1 MNKTILVI
9 APYTKFNL
17 SLSRNRVRF
26 LDYLAHKNNVIVY
39 NDSTE
44 NSFEIFMLKLIKQN
58 INVDMIM
65 YYLIYHDTKLLI
77 SINSYL
83 LKKMPVKKKICFIE
97 DFYLISIYHK
107 FIKYLDFDTILLP
120 MKNDKIKNKYK
131 EYFDIPIK
139 TWGFFHDTKL
149 FRPMGL
155 NKEHDILFYGSIDK
169 KYYPLGN
176 KIYNILLV
184 LKNYL
189 HDRIKIVTY
198 YDKTDDTK
206 YENLPILINKSRYVI
221 ATSGALDLFLKRYQ
235 EIILCGTK
243 IIGDI
248 PTGYDDVLKGHIYEI
263 DKNDNDK
270 EIVEKLLK
278 YINSDDIPINNK
290 SIGKW
295 ASLYDLENGYKLLDK
310 YTHSVVYG

>member
-9 APYTKFNL
+9 APYTKFNS

-26 LDYLAHKNNVIVY
+26 LDYLANKNNIIIY

-44 NSFEIFMLKLIKQN
+44 NSFEIFMLKLINKKIN
-58 INVDMIM
+58 IDIIL

-83 LKKMPVKKKICFIE
+83 LKNMPVKKKMCFIE

-107 FIKYLDFDTILLP
+107 FIKYLNFNTILLP
-120 MKNDKIKNKYK
+120 MKNKKIENKYK

-139 TWGFFHDTKL
+139 IWGFFHDTQL
-149 FRPMGL
+149 FKPMNL
-155 NKEHDILFYGSIDK
+155 NKEYDILFYGSTDK
-169 KYYPLGN
+169 NYYPLGN

-198 YDKTDDTK
+198 YDDTDDNK
-206 YENLPILINKSRYVI
+206 YENLPLLINKSRYVI
-221 ATSGALDLFLKRYQ
+221 STSGNLDLFLKRYQ
-235 EIILCGTK
+235 EILLCGTK
-243 IIGDI
+243 IIGNI
-248 PTGYDDVLKGHIYEI
+248 PTGYDDILKEHIYEI
-263 DKNDNDK
+263 DSRDTDK

-278 YINSDDIPINNK
+278 YINLEDKPINNK
-290 SIGKW
+290 SIEKL
-295 ASLYDLENGYKLLDK
+295 ASLYELENGYKLLDK